1 MHFEDTRSV
10 KEEYPI
16 NGLAVV
22 LFASYSGFVA
32 TDEEDENKV
41 FVNTGTKYFINCVN
55 QCISE
60 GKLGLEFIDKY

>member
-1 MHFEDTRSV
+1 M
-10 KEEYPI
+10 